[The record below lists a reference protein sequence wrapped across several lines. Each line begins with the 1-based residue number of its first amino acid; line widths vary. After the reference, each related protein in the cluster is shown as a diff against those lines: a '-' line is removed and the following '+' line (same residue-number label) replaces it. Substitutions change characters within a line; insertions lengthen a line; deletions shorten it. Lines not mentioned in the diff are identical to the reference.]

1 MRDFEA
7 DWAVVVD
14 PNAPHPL
21 ASVGPMPPE
30 AWVFAFVKGARV
42 SMGGKAGTAA
52 SPSDVA
58 WADMGMSS
66 LVIVLGRDG
75 RPFRTRER
83 RQLSALARIA
93 DSRWVELVLRRP
105 GARAA
110 SPAIAALAAEV
121 AKPMAA
127 AAQSGPA

>member
-1 MRDFEA
+1 
-7 DWAVVVD
+7 
-14 PNAPHPL
+14 
-21 ASVGPMPPE
+21 VGPTPPE

-42 SMGGKAGTAA
+42 SMAGKAGTAA

-58 WADMGMSS
+58 WADMGMAS

-93 DSRWVELVLRRP
+93 DSRWVELVLRRS
-105 GARAA
+105 GAHAA
-110 SPAIAALAAEV
+110 SPAIAELGAETS
-121 AKPMAA
+121 KTMAT
-127 AAQSGPA
+127 AAQAGPA